1 MSRSYRKYPLKWVA
15 SNKRCKMMANRNLRR
30 KVKIAIKSGRK
41 FLPLLREV
49 SNIWDFNSEY
59 KWYFGNRTD
68 KNIYL
73 RK

>member
-1 MSRSYRKYPLKWVA
+1 
-15 SNKRCKMMANRNLRR
+15 MMANRNLRR